1 MSGANV
7 GAADLVKWPS
17 GSPVPVN
24 LKADGSGN
32 VATRGQGVEVV
43 GVQDGIPQVQLTTA
57 RGTGVGILTRTPDAY
72 DDTKSYAND
81 EVVGDTELELV
92 VPVYW
97 VEPTTGYSG
106 SESVGDRVIFASGGQ
121 VEAHTGP
128 VSTGVDGAVT
138 NALGVDGS
146 GNLENASASDIE
158 LAVRDAVPFGEVIMT
173 AATDFGHGSKIAVA
187 KLR

>member
-7 GAADLVKWPS
+7 GAADLVKWPA

-43 GVQDGIPQVQLTTA
+43 GVQNGIPQVQITTG
-57 RGTGVGILTRTPDAY
+57 RGNGVGILTRSPDAY
-72 DDTKSYAND
+72 DDTKTYAND

-97 VEPTTGYSG
+97 VEPTSGYSG
-106 SESVGDRVIFASGGQ
+106 GESVGDRVIFASGGQ
-121 VEAHTGP
+121 VEAWTGP
-128 VSTGVDGAVT
+128 TSTGVGTLT
-138 NALGVDGS
+138 NTLGVAGDGT
-146 GNLENASASDIE
+146 LENDSGGDIE
-158 LAVRDAVPFGEVIMT
+158 LDTRDVVPWGEVIMT

>member
-17 GSPVPVN
+17 GSPVPVS
-24 LKADGSGN
+24 LKADGTGN

-57 RGTGVGILTRTPDAY
+57 RGQGVGILTRTPDAF
-72 DDTKSYAND
+72 DSSKAYAND

-92 VPVYW
+92 LPVYW
-97 VEPTTGYSG
+97 VEPTAAYAGT
-106 SESVGDRVIFASGGQ
+106 ETVGDRVIFASGGQ

-128 VSTGVDGAVT
+128 ITSGVTTLT
-138 NALGVDGS
+138 NTLGVDAN
-146 GNLENASASDIE
+146 GNLENDTAGDIE
-158 LAVRDAVPFGEVIMT
+158 IAARDLFPWGEVIMT